1 MRRMRRRGALHVLPP
16 MRACTPCVHGQHPC
30 THGTT
35 HARTGFQCAT
45 MHEEGQP
52 SVAMH
57 ERRWPTLPMRARSL
71 TVDAD
76 LVRRPFTYG
85 FGHGYPHARMAF
97 RSARH
102 ECTRPLCSLSRDRM
116 HVFAPAITWND
127 HSHGAMMTEANN
139 GPRLDGFDRFYYGF

>member
-1 MRRMRRRGALHVLPP
+1 MCCHPCAHAPRACMGSTRARTVLP
-16 MRACTPCVHGQHPC
+16 M
-30 THGTT
+30 
-35 HARTGFQCAT
+35 HALDFSAHTVST

-116 HVFAPAITWND
+116 HVFAPAITRND

-139 GPRLDGFDRFYYGF
+139 GPHLDGFDRFYYGF